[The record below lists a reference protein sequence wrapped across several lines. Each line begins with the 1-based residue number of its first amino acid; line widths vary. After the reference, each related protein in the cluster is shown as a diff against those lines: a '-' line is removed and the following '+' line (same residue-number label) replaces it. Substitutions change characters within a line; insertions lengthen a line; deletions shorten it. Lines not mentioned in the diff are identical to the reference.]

1 MPLAVGWRR
10 TRPGPATSR
19 RTREREGSGYVAGD
33 MDGLALFLL
42 AFDILLVLILLDAEA
57 EEESRRRLERVEA
70 RRQALRRQDRDRE
83 Q

>member
-1 MPLAVGWRR
+1 
-10 TRPGPATSR
+10 
-19 RTREREGSGYVAGD
+19 